1 MLHKRRHTFV
11 AGFVAG
17 FMLVFVSSL
26 AFVQARAT
34 FQAQDSAKGNAVDTP
49 VYADFKGVHIGMTAD
64 EARQKLGAP
73 QEKGDEQDF
82 YSFNDK
88 NTAQV
93 YYDKSKKVYAV
104 SVAYIGTD
112 GAPAPKA
119 IVGSEVET
127 KPDGS
132 MYKMVRY
139 PKAGYWVSYSRTP
152 GSDPL
157 VTVTMQKLQP

>member
-1 MLHKRRHTFV
+1 
-11 AGFVAG
+11 
-17 FMLVFVSSL
+17 
-26 AFVQARAT
+26 VQARAT

-112 GAPAPKA
+112 GAPAPKTV
-119 IVGSEVET
+119 VGSEVET

-139 PKAGYWVSYSRTP
+139 PKAGYWVSYCRTP

-157 VTVTMQKLQP
+157 VTITMQKLQP